1 MKKLLLIFA
10 FFISGLGFSQIED
23 NWEEKSELLPGYV
36 ITNDGQKIEG
46 YLKRFLKIKSQR
58 KVQFFQTKDSKAVT
72 YKPKELKAYKIAAE
86 YYESHPYEGLTG
98 KTKVFLLQTLVGKIN
113 LFEYYIRVEENRGK
127 EMSLYKKGNTE
138 VSLDFNGT
146 KIQTEVLAVK
156 DGNAYLKFASPK
168 LLFKFKSVMSKYVS
182 DFPALSKKIKKK
194 QKGYRILS
202 VLAIVKEYNAH
213 FEN

>member
-1 MKKLLLIFA
+1 MKKLLLVFA
-10 FFISGLGFSQIED
+10 LFISGFGFSQIED
-23 NWEEKSELLPGYV
+23 NWEEKSEILPGYI
-36 ITNDGQKIEG
+36 ITNEGQKIDG

-58 KVQFFQTKDSKAVT
+58 KVQFYETKESKAVT
-72 YKPKELKAYKIAAE
+72 YKAKELKAYKIAAD
-86 YYESHPYEGLTG
+86 YYESHPYEGLRG

-156 DGNAYLKFASPK
+156 EGNAYLKFASPK

-182 DFPALSKKIKKK
+182 DFPALSKKIKTK

-202 VLAIVKEYNAH
+202 ILAIVKEYNAH